1 MQQFVEIDVDTTDD
15 IVNGSIDTE
24 RFFPNFKHMT
34 KGGELKIM
42 LFGGCACSLYL
53 RFAFEK
59 QGVGI
64 ESKDNKCDLCLKN
77 DEDNAERVGA
87 IMDGIATVLHKIM
100 ETNRGIEVMKSGVTK
115 SGVMDGSEIGSIAS
129 RDKFDDMKVSPEKLN
144 DTTLE
149 TDSQFLL
156 TALEVVLGMIE
167 LGNLSDHQKMIY
179 GKTIEIVGMLKQK
192 DSFRKPTEQIKKV
205 LKKAKDDIGNL
216 NDEKTKKMFSDMV
229 HYDENEIE
237 NLVDEITNDEKN
249 EKKENETNE

>member
-1 MQQFVEIDVDTTDD
+1 MQKFVEIDVETTDD

-24 RFFPNFKHMT
+24 RFFANFKHMT

-42 LFGGCACSLYL
+42 LFGGCACSLYI
-53 RFAFEK
+53 RFAFDK
-59 QGVGI
+59 QGVGM

-87 IMDGIATVLHKIM
+87 IMDGISEIMHKIM
-100 ETNRGIEVMKSGVTK
+100 STNRGVEVMKSGVTR
-115 SGVMDGSEIGSIAS
+115 SGVMDGSEIGAIVSK
-129 RDKFDDMKVSPEKLN
+129 DKVENMRVSPEKLN

-156 TALEVVLGMIE
+156 TALEVVLGMID
-167 LGNLSDHQKMIY
+167 LASLNDQQKMIY

-192 DSFRKPTEQIKKV
+192 DSFKKPTEQIKQV
-205 LKKAKDDIGNL
+205 LKKAKDEIGDL
-216 NDEKTKKMFSDMV
+216 NDEKTKQMFSDMV
-229 HYDENEIE
+229 HYDDDEIE
-237 NLVDEITNDEKN
+237 NLVDEIKKED

>member
-1 MQQFVEIDVDTTDD
+1 MQKFVEIDVETTDD

-24 RFFPNFKHMT
+24 RFFPSFRHMT
-34 KGGELKIM
+34 RGGELKIM
-42 LFGGCACSLYL
+42 LFGGCACSLYI
-53 RFAFEK
+53 RFAFDK
-59 QGVGI
+59 QGVGM

-87 IMDGIATVLHKIM
+87 IMDGISEVMHKIM
-100 ETNRGIEVMKSGVTK
+100 STNKGVEVMKSGVTR
-115 SGVMDGSEIGSIAS
+115 SGVMDGSEIGAIVS
-129 RDKFDDMKVSPEKLN
+129 RDKVENMRVSPEKLN

-167 LGNLSDHQKMIY
+167 LGNLNDQQKMIY

-192 DSFRKPTEQIKKV
+192 DSFKKPTEQIKQV
-205 LKKAKDDIGNL
+205 LKKAKDEIGDL
-216 NDEKTKKMFSDMV
+216 NDEKTKQMFSDMV
-229 HYDENEIE
+229 HYDDNEIE
-237 NLVDEITNDEKN
+237 NLVDEIKKDN